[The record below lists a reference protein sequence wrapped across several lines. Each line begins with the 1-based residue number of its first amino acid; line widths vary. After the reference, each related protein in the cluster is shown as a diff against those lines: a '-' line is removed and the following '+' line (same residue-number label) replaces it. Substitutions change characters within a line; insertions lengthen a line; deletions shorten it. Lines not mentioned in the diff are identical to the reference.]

1 MRRFVAQMAVLVL
14 GLSVPFLVAP
24 QASAAPEGRV
34 IHVAASGGSDAGD
47 GSAAKP
53 YQTIST
59 AISAASTGDTIELAD
74 GTYRE
79 GELTVDKGVTIRA
92 AQGATPVISGAKV
105 PSTWNNAGNGTW
117 STGHDMVRFCT
128 VCTTNADP
136 EVEGMAAHP
145 EQVFV
150 DGKPLTQVGSRA
162 EVSAS
167 TFYVDDPDPVTL
179 KEAGNNRAGYNVKP
193 HTGASYV
200 IGVDPAQHE
209 VEVVQHHR
217 ALSSTADNVTL
228 SGVVVEKYS
237 AVQRWDYADPE
248 IGTLT
253 GGGMVVASGSNLRI
267 EGSTFRYSSS
277 ATAVQVIDAT
287 SAVVTGNLFEDNGSN
302 GFGINNSTNVTVERN
317 LWTSNNTADH
327 ITTGCG
333 AYCTLADTKVTHADG
348 VRFAFNTVDYS
359 EAGYDISEPA
369 VYADQRGAG
378 VWFDEGV
385 INSEIVGNYF
395 VNTPVA
401 MFNEVSSNNLI
412 ASNIVEGAGVGI
424 HVSGSDNT
432 RIWNNTISH
441 ALTSVMI
448 QEDSRSDG
456 CNARRAD
463 GSCAQLQPWSAEHG
477 LSWDTTGTVISNN
490 IFSSEQTQAKEGD
503 PWRFSAMLQVTG
515 GANDD
520 GSGAVYAND
529 MISSIDHNVYYRA
542 QNNGN
547 PSTTVLWNWG
557 KDLGTQSI
565 NAPEL
570 SEFTA
575 DSHVTASGKEANGL
589 DLRGSRAQNPFF
601 VSESADPTAF
611 KTSDFHLKAGSPA
624 SGTGQALP
632 ADVASELGVNAG
644 VAVDRGALV
653 NVAWDSANAQAGAG
667 SPAPAPADPQAGQ
680 QPAANAGAQPSEA
693 PAADAPA
700 TQDSAG
706 QAKSAAGAASA
717 APEGQSSAA
726 EASAAQAPADQA
738 PAAEAPAQGSDP
750 AAQASADQGVAEQA
764 PADQGAADQGA
775 AGQAPA
781 DGAAPAAQGSA
792 DQAPAEQGAAP
803 ADGGA
808 PAGQP
813 PAAQAPADGTAPA
826 DQAPADAAPNG
837 AAEAQG
843 ETGSAAGGQAA
854 TDAAEAAAH
863 ASSAGVTMASD
874 SVPGGADDVSPLG
887 VPAPAQAQEAAGGSA
902 TLPNTGAMAPVLI
915 IVSAAALAV
924 GAGVLLGRRR
934 LGHGR

>member
-14 GLSVPFLVAP
+14 GLTVPFLVVP
-24 QASAAPEGRV
+24 QASAAPGGST
-34 IHVAASGGSDAGD
+34 IHVSASSGSDAGD
-47 GSAAKP
+47 GSAARP

-59 AISAASTGDTIELAD
+59 AIDAASTGDTIELAD

-79 GELTVDKGVTIRA
+79 GELSVGKGLTIRA

-105 PSTWNNAGNGTW
+105 PETWTNAGNGTW

-136 EVEGMAAHP
+136 EAEGMAAHP

-150 DGKPLTQVGSRA
+150 DGKPLTQVASRA
-162 EVSAS
+162 EVTAS

-193 HTGASYV
+193 HTGTSYV

-217 ALSSTADNVTL
+217 ALSATADNVTL
-228 SGVVVEKYS
+228 SGLVVEKYS
-237 AVQRWDYADPE
+237 AVQRWDYDDPE
-248 IGTLT
+248 IGTLS
-253 GGGMVVASGSNLRI
+253 GGGMVVASGGNLRI

-277 ATAVQVIDAT
+277 AGAVQVIDAT
-287 SAVVTGNLFEDNGSN
+287 DAVVTGNRFEENGSN
-302 GFGINNSTNVTVERN
+302 GFGINNSTGVTVERN
-317 LWTSNNTADH
+317 LWRSNNTADH

-333 AYCTLADTKVTHADG
+333 AYCTLADTKITHADG

-359 EAGYDISEPA
+359 DAGYDISEPA

-424 HVSGSDNT
+424 HVSGSDKT

-477 LSWDTTGTVISNN
+477 LSWDTTETVISNN
-490 IFSSEQTQAKEGD
+490 IFSSEQTQIKEGD

-529 MISSIDHNVYYRA
+529 MISAIDHNVYYRA
-542 QNNGN
+542 QDNGN

-557 KDLGTQSI
+557 KDLGTQSV

-570 SEFTA
+570 SEF
-575 DSHVTASGKEANGL
+575 SSSPHVTVSGKEANGL
-589 DLRGSRAQNPFF
+589 DQRGTRAENPFF
-601 VSESADPTAF
+601 VKESADPTAW
-611 KTSDFHLKAGSPA
+611 KTSDFHLKPGSPA

-632 ADVASELGVNAG
+632 ADVAGELGVTAG

-653 NVAWDSANAQAGAG
+653 NAAWDGGNDQAGAG
-667 SPAPAPADPQAGQ
+667 TPVPPQNKPEGDPNPAPGRPSSVDPAAEQAAEQEPAAGAPAEQ
-680 QPAANAGAQPSEA
+680 QPAAG
-693 PAADAPA
+693 
-700 TQDSAG
+700 
-706 QAKSAAGAASA
+706 ASA
-717 APEGQSSAA
+717 E
-726 EASAAQAPADQA
+726 QA
-738 PAAEAPAQGSDP
+738 AAEAPA
-750 AAQASADQGVAEQA
+750 AQD
-764 PADQGAADQGA
+764 GAAE
-775 AGQAPA
+775 
-781 DGAAPAAQGSA
+781 APAAQGGAGNGDVGESSQA
-792 DQAPAEQGAAP
+792 D
-803 ADGGA
+803 
-808 PAGQP
+808 AGQG
-813 PAAQAPADGTAPA
+813 GT
-826 DQAPADAAPNG
+826 G
-837 AAEAQG
+837 ATAG
-843 ETGSAAGGQAA
+843 GSAASAG
-854 TDAAEAAAH
+854 EAASSRSGAKARSGSTANGH
-863 ASSAGVTMASD
+863 AAAAGVTIAAD
-874 SVPGGADDVSPLG
+874 SVPGGVDDRSPAGAVTAAEAQPVSAG
-887 VPAPAQAQEAAGGSA
+887 SAGDRGGSLA
-902 TLPNTGAMAPVLI
+902 RAGVVAPGLI
-915 IVSAAALAV
+915 ILSVAAVVL
-924 GAGVLLGRRR
+924 GAGALVGRRR
-934 LGHGR
+934 MSRGR

>member
-1 MRRFVAQMAVLVL
+1 MAVLVL

-24 QASAAPEGRV
+24 QASAAPEGRT
-34 IHVAASGGSDAGD
+34 IHVSASSGSDAGD
-47 GSAAKP
+47 GSAARP

-79 GELTVDKGVTIRA
+79 GELSVDKGVTIRA

-105 PSTWNNAGNGTW
+105 PETWNNAGNGTW

-253 GGGMVVASGSNLRI
+253 GGGMVVASGNNLRI

-287 SAVVTGNLFEDNGSN
+287 SAVVTGNRFDDNGSN

-317 LWTSNNTADH
+317 LWTSNNTAGH

-333 AYCTLADTKVTHADG
+333 AYCTLADTKITHADG

-385 INSEIVGNYF
+385 INSEIIGNYF

-432 RIWNNTISH
+432 KIWNNTISH

-477 LSWDTTGTVISNN
+477 LSWDTTGTVINNN

-515 GANDD
+515 GVNDD

-542 QNNGN
+542 QDNGN

-557 KDLGTQSI
+557 KDLATQSI
-565 NAPEL
+565 NPPEL

-575 DSHVTASGKEANGL
+575 SSHVTVSGKEANGL
-589 DLRGSRAQNPFF
+589 DRRGTRAENPFF
-601 VSESADPTAF
+601 VSESANPTAW
-611 KTSDFHLKAGSPA
+611 KTSDFHLKPGSPA

-632 ADVASELGVNAG
+632 ADVAGELGVSAG
-644 VAVDRGALV
+644 TAVDRGALV
-653 NVAWDSANAQAGAG
+653 NVAWDGGSAQAGAG
-667 SPAPAPADPQAGQ
+667 APAPAQG
-680 QPAANAGAQPSEA
+680 QPAAQSPAAGADQA
-693 PAADAPA
+693 
-700 TQDSAG
+700 SAG
-706 QAKSAAGAASA
+706 QASAAQDGAAQDSA
-717 APEGQSSAA
+717 PQAPAGQAPAAQAPTDQAPAGQASADQA
-726 EASAAQAPADQA
+726 PAAQDGAAQDSAPQAPAGQAPAAQDGAAQDSAAQAPA
-738 PAAEAPAQGSDP
+738 
-750 AAQASADQGVAEQA
+750 AQA
-764 PADQGAADQGA
+764 
-775 AGQAPA
+775 
-781 DGAAPAAQGSA
+781 
-792 DQAPAEQGAAP
+792 
-803 ADGGA
+803 
-808 PAGQP
+808 
-813 PAAQAPADGTAPA
+813 PAAQAPAGGDGAGSGGASGSAPGGSS
-826 DQAPADAAPNG
+826 QAG
-837 AAEAQG
+837 AGQAGTERGASG
-843 ETGSAAGGQAA
+843 DSAAGSASTSAGAA
-854 TDAAEAAAH
+854 RSGSGANGHAAA
-863 ASSAGVTMASD
+863 AGVTIASD
-874 SVPGGADDVSPLG
+874 SVPGGVDDHSPVG
-887 VPAPAQAQEAAGGSA
+887 AVAVEAQPAKGASSAQGGSLA
-902 TLPNTGAMAPVLI
+902 RAGLVAPGLI
-915 IVSAAALAV
+915 ILSVAAVVLGAGALAS
-924 GAGVLLGRRR
+924 RRR
-934 LGHGR
+934 MSRGR